1 MYRTIKVAAIS
12 MKPVKWEKA
21 ANADRMEDFFRRAAG
36 EKVQVALAPEG
47 VLEGYVT
54 NEIIADP
61 SLADRM
67 PEAAEKMDGP
77 YIKRFQELAKKLKTC
92 LCFGF
97 AEKTR
102 DGVYN
107 CSIFVDTRGNICGR
121 HHKAQL
127 AEGYHDSWDFNRIGK
142 RLRAFETPFGK
153 AGFLICNERW
163 NPRIARTLV
172 MDGARALYIPSFGS
186 RSKSQ
191 NENVL
196 ARSRENGVPIVEANV
211 GVNMIISKGEVV
223 AYKWG
228 CDQLTIG
235 EIDISELPSPR
246 NARKMEREYLK
257 VQAGNMKKNYRKTVA
272 RLKKN
277 SG

>member
-1 MYRTIKVAAIS
+1 

-21 ANADRMEDFFRRAAG
+21 ANADRMEDFFRKAAS
-36 EKVQVALAPEG
+36 EKVHVALAPEG

-54 NEIIADP
+54 NEIIAKP
-61 SLADRM
+61 VLADRM
-67 PEAAEKMDGP
+67 LDVAEKLDGP
-77 YIKRFQELAKKLKTC
+77 YIKRFQELARGLKTC

-97 AEKTR
+97 AEQKR

-107 CSIFVDTRGNICGR
+107 CAIFIDLKGNICGT

-127 AEGYHDSWDFNRIGK
+127 AEGYHDSWEFNRIGK
-142 RLRAFETPFGK
+142 QLRAFETPFGK

-163 NPRIARTLV
+163 NPKIARTLV
-172 MDGARALYIPSFGS
+172 MDGAQALYIPSFGS

-196 ARSRENGVPIVEANV
+196 ARARENGVPTVEANV

-228 CDQLTIG
+228 CDQLTVG
-235 EIDISELPSPR
+235 EIDIPELASSK

-257 VQAGNMKKNYRKTVA
+257 EQSVNMKLNYKKTMA
-272 RLKKN
+272 HLKK
-277 SG
+277 